1 VPLTVKLLSRLPPDF
16 MLQYLITLE
25 PLGLLYGSAGAFLS
39 PENLVGRSGA
49 KFPPSA
55 ATLSGLLA
63 AAYSNRLE
71 ALRKLQLAGPFWA
84 FTDQPQKFFVP
95 TPLSYLTHLE
105 PKSQGLQQGE
115 VIHSLAWQPDDAYD
129 RWVTPDGQSPSGKFA
144 KETWLP
150 ITDWNQTEAVG
161 QNVYANPWEF
171 VPHLHPRLRAD
182 ERRVWTDAESDQ
194 GSLFLE
200 NAVQMVPETCLVY
213 LSSLEVEPGWYR
225 FGGEGHLVD
234 VQCTA
239 LAETTQTLLQ
249 APLGRAFTLITPAL
263 WGSNRLSY
271 RYPEAW
277 KGKVQTLLT
286 ERPTPFRYR
295 LGNRKNESG
304 ENDHQKN
311 QPKLLSRGRYAVPAG
326 TVYVLDAEQPPWQE
340 WADALFPQEGPY
352 LNRWGCG
359 LALPL
364 PDAIASS
371 DGGAIAS

>member
-1 VPLTVKLLSRLPPDF
+1 
-16 MLQYLITLE
+16 MLQYLITIE

-71 ALRKLQLAGPFWA
+71 SLKTLQLAGPFWA
-84 FTDQPQKFFVP
+84 FADQPQQFFVP
-95 TPLSYLTHLE
+95 TPFSYLTQRG
-105 PKSQGLQQGE
+105 K
-115 VIHSLAWQPDDAYD
+115 VIHSLTWQPNDDYD
-129 RWVTPDGQSPSGKFA
+129 RWVTADGLSPSGKFG

-150 ITDWNQTEAVG
+150 ISDWNQAEAVG
-161 QNVYANPWEF
+161 QTVYANPWEF

-213 LSSLEVEPGWYR
+213 LSSLEIEPGWYR

-234 VQCTA
+234 VNCTA
-239 LAETTQTLLQ
+239 LADTTQTLLQ
-249 APLGRAFTLITPAL
+249 APLGRTFTLITPAV
-263 WGSNRLSY
+263 WGSNRFSY
-271 RYPEAW
+271 RYPDAW
-277 KGKVQTLLT
+277 KGQVQAMLT
-286 ERPTPFRYR
+286 ERPAPFRYR
-295 LGNRKNESG
+295 LGNRKNGSG
-304 ENDHQKN
+304 EDDHHLG

-326 TVYVLDAEQPPWQE
+326 TVYVLDRAQPPWKD

-364 PDAIASS
+364 PGAGCFADTARVAS
-371 DGGAIAS
+371 